1 MRAFTV
7 LIACLAM
14 AGPPALAQ
22 GLVANDRSLADTVRE
37 EAARAA
43 AREAA
48 ETAKPGLAIDI
59 TPVDPV
65 EAEAFCVSITSI
77 NVEGITL
84 LPDDQVNETLTRYA
98 RDCIGPVGVDQLL
111 QALTDLYL
119 ESGYITSRA
128 YIPEQDIS
136 TGILTLVVVE
146 GFVEAVAIS
155 HVVNGQP
162 REDVPASRIS
172 RALGLRAGDTLE
184 LRTLEQGLDQVSRAP
199 SAQTA
204 LDIQPGTKI
213 GGSVLVLEIADTDRV
228 RGDVSLLNSIQDGEV
243 APRLSFNFAA
253 DNLLQFN
260 DIWNIS
266 FFGTDTSNALTGRVA
281 LPLHRATIDVN
292 FGFSEQLSLISPT
305 VELLEQT
312 PSFGLGYTYLIHR
325 DANKKTRLSASHSRE
340 KTFRYVNGVSLTPT
354 EIWLTRIGLD
364 RDIIGN
370 GSFTGLSAALSR
382 GQADGGGGYN
392 ILELSARHFRSFENN
407 HQLYVSI
414 SAQGASDPLP
424 SAHRIFIGGTGAVRG
439 FEAASFGGD
448 SGLTLSAEY
457 SWPQLF
463 ETPNESKLMMDFGD
477 MQPYVFWDAGA
488 IDQVNGPDAS
498 MTSVG
503 GGLRGAIG
511 RVTLDLSIAMPVA
524 ASGLARQQ
532 GMSLRMTV
540 GTKIF

>member
-1 MRAFTV
+1 MRKLVCFTFAALV
-7 LIACLAM
+7 AASSV
-14 AGPPALAQ
+14 LAQ
-22 GLVANDRSLADTVRE
+22 GLASNDRSLADTVRE

-65 EAEAFCVSITSI
+65 EAEAFCVPITSI

-84 LPDDQVNETLTRYA
+84 IPDTQVNETLTLYA
-98 RDCIGPVGVDQLL
+98 RDCIGPLGVDQLL

-136 TGILTLVVVE
+136 SGTLTLVVVE
-146 GFVEAVAIS
+146 GYVEAVAIS
-155 HVVNGQP
+155 HVVNGKA
-162 REDVPASRIS
+162 REEVPASRIS

-184 LRTLEQGLDQVSRAP
+184 LRTLEQGLDQVSRPP

-204 LDIQPGTKI
+204 LDIQPGTQI
-213 GGSVLVLEIADTDRV
+213 GGSVLVLEIADNDRV
-228 RGDVSLLNSIQDGEV
+228 RGDVSLLTSMQDGEV

-253 DNLLQFN
+253 DNLLQIN
-260 DIWNIS
+260 DIWNVS
-266 FFGTDTSNALTGRVA
+266 FSGTDISNALTGRVA

-312 PSFGLGYTYLIHR
+312 PSFGLGYTYLLHR
-325 DANKKTRLSASHSRE
+325 DANTKTRLTASHARE
-340 KTFRYVNGVSLTPT
+340 KTFRYANGVSLTPA
-354 EIWLTRIGLD
+354 EVWLTRVGLE

-370 GSFTGLSAALSR
+370 GTFTGLSIAASR

-392 ILELSARHFRSFENN
+392 ILEFSARHFRSFENQG
-407 HQLYVSI
+407 QLYI
-414 SAQGASDPLP
+414 SVTGQAASDELP
-424 SAHRIFIGGTGAVRG
+424 SAHRTFIGGTGTVRG

-448 SGLTLSAEY
+448 NGLTLSAEY
-457 SWPQLF
+457 SWPRLF
-463 ETPNESKLMMDFGD
+463 ETSREAKLMMDFAA
-477 MQPYVFWDAGA
+477 MRPYVFWDAGA
-488 IDQVNGPDAS
+488 VHQINGPDAS
-498 MTSVG
+498 MMSVG
-503 GGLRGAIG
+503 GGFRGAIG
-511 RVTLDLSIAMPVA
+511 RITIDFGIAMPVA
-524 ASGLARQQ
+524 ASGLAELQ
-532 GMSLRMTV
+532 GASLRMTI